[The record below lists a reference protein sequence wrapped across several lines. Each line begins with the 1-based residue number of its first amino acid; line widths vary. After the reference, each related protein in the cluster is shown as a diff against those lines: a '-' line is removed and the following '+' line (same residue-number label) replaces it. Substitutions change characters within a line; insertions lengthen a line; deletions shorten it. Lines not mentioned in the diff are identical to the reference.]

1 VNALTTT
8 GIVRSDITRS
18 VGGASGVASGVPLDS
33 LEAVT
38 SAGTKL
44 RTSQL
49 ALPAAVSR
57 RVYGTS
63 GYGASLANLA
73 QTSLS
78 GDMVFSDG
86 YSLQMADVSG
96 SADSWVTATL
106 NVPV

>member
-1 VNALTTT
+1 
-8 GIVRSDITRS
+8 
-18 VGGASGVASGVPLDS
+18 
-33 LEAVT
+33 
-38 SAGTKL
+38 
-44 RTSQL
+44 
-49 ALPAAVSR
+49 VSR

-78 GDMVFSDG
+78 SDIVFSDG

-96 SADSWVTATL
+96 SAHSWLTATL